1 MGLDSS
7 IALPGAKG
15 NMDRGA
21 AWSGKQC
28 GT

>member
-1 MGLDSS
+1 MGLGSS
-7 IALPGAKG
+7 IALLGAKG
-15 NMDRGA
+15 NVDRGA